1 MSKTKFN
8 GFENYFIIEALKH
21 AIEESEQEIQELL
34 DQGKRPIFAPGYF
47 ELIGR
52 ELITKINNMTLK
64 RDRQDLQK

>member
-1 MSKTKFN
+1 MKKFN
-8 GFENYFIIEALKH
+8 GFEKYFIQTALKH

-47 ELIGR
+47 ELIGK